1 MAPATNHKIPPA
13 PEPHRP
19 SAVTRTRVDEGGA
32 QRQGEVPMVLRE
44 TERKR
49 AFDVNRMQTELFT
62 AFTANLHEGSM
73 RIAEEARG
81 RPRGLRRCDL

>member
-1 MAPATNHKIPPA
+1 
-13 PEPHRP
+13 
-19 SAVTRTRVDEGGA
+19 
-32 QRQGEVPMVLRE
+32 MVLRE

-73 RIAEEARG
+73 RIADEARG
-81 RPRGLRRCDL
+81 RPRGLRRCDLL